1 MVVEQIQNRYND
13 MWIEY
18 CKKTI
23 TDSVDVNESS
33 PVYEFMKPLY
43 IYMISLY
50 EKDQQKYHTFVDF
63 LENKKNF
70 TQSKQDIIVEE
81 FRKIMKKPKFSVN
94 QSKKLF
100 KVFCTV
106 LPRKK
111 IIHDLIHQYIE
122 KSNNETSLS
131 IKENEKVRDITNKA
145 CQKELIQIQVSHERE
160 LRKLKDIIDA
170 ERKEKQLL
178 LNENKL
184 LRRSNNDKDLIIQ
197 LLQHNNAQNNLT
209 THAI

>member
-1 MVVEQIQNRYND
+1 MVVEQIMSRYND

-18 CKKTI
+18 CRKTI

-33 PVYEFMKPLY
+33 QVYEFIKILY
-43 IYMISLY
+43 ISLSNLY
-50 EKDQQKYHTFVDF
+50 RKDQQIYHMFVDF

-111 IIHDLIHQYIE
+111 IMTDLIHQYIE
-122 KSNNETSLS
+122 KSNNEMALS

-145 CQKELIQIQVSHERE
+145 CQKELIQIQISHEID
-160 LRKLKDIIDA
+160 LRKLKDIINA
-170 ERKEKQLL
+170 KEKEIQLV
-178 LNENKL
+178 LNENQL
-184 LRRSNNDKDLIIQ
+184 LRKSNNDKDLIIQ
-197 LLQHNNAQNNLT
+197 LLQRNNSQNNLT